1 MKKVNKT
8 KKVILINGLA
18 RSGKDTTAKIM
29 QEELIK
35 QGYSV
40 KVLAFADK
48 LKDMVCEMFNISRDE
63 LDDYKNN
70 KVNMYLGE
78 EYYSYPLT
86 DFRTFLD
93 IFGNKIAKTLGGE
106 SVWADIVLNDIQ
118 NSEEEYFIVPD
129 FRFFIEYDVFHE
141 HNFGWYDT
149 NADDF
154 GSINLE
160 ETPFN
165 ITTVQVQRD
174 IPKMNLESEKALNN
188 FVFDYFI
195 DNNSDL
201 DSLKGNVKELLG
213 KILQENKDINKENKD
228 INKENKDINKENK
241 EEN

>member
-1 MKKVNKT
+1 MKKV

-18 RSGKDTTAKIM
+18 RSGKDTTAKIIK
-29 QEELIK
+29 EELTK

-63 LDDYKNN
+63 LDDYKNT
-70 KVNMYLGE
+70 KVDIGVEDFYERGC
-78 EYYSYPLT
+78 YIDLT

-93 IFGNKIAKTLGGE
+93 VFGNKIAKTLGGE
-106 SVWADIVLNDIQ
+106 SVWADIVLNNIQ

-129 FRFFIEYDVFHE
+129 FRFFIEYDVFHI
-141 HNFGWYDT
+141 HNYDWYDT
-149 NADDF
+149 NADYF
-154 GSINLE
+154 GNINLE

-174 IPKMNLESEKALNN
+174 VPKLDLESAKALDD
-188 FVFDYFI
+188 FMFEYTL

-201 DSLKGNVKELLG
+201 TSLQGNIKELLG
-213 KILQENKDINKENKD
+213 KILQENKENKR
-228 INKENKDINKENK
+228 I
-241 EEN
+241 